1 MAEVKIGRMT
11 LGVCATNCYFLFRE
25 GSAEAVLVDPADRGA
40 EIYEALKNRGMSV
53 TAILLT
59 HAHFDHILG
68 VEKLREL
75 SGAKLYALE
84 PEKVVCQDAYVNLS
98 AQNGRKVTVA
108 PDVWLS
114 DGQEIELAGIPIR
127 VIATP
132 GHTIG
137 SACYYIE
144 GSNILVSGDTLF
156 EYSIGRTDFPTGSLN
171 RLVRSIREKLFVL
184 PEEVR
189 VFPGHGDSTTIRAEK
204 QYNPFCQ

>member
-53 TAILLT
+53 AAILLT

-171 RLVRSIREKLFVL
+171 RLVRSIKEKLFVL

-189 VFPGHGDSTTIRAEK
+189 VFPGHGDSTTIGAEK

>member
-11 LGVCATNCYFLFRE
+11 LGVCATNSYFLYRE
-25 GSAEAVLVDPADRGA
+25 GGTEVIFADPADRGA
-40 EIYEALKNRGMSV
+40 EIYEALQSRGLSV
-53 TAILLT
+53 AAILLT

-68 VEKLREL
+68 AEKLRAL
-75 SGAKLYALE
+75 SGAKIYALE

-98 AQNGRKVTVA
+98 AQNGKKVTIS
-108 PDVWLS
+108 PDEWLS
-114 DGQEIELAGIPIR
+114 DGQELELAGIPVR

-144 GSNILVSGDTLF
+144 GSDILLSGDTLF
-156 EYSIGRTDFPTGSLN
+156 ECSIGRTDFPTGSLS
-171 RLVRSIREKLFVL
+171 RLVRSVKEKLFVL

-189 VFPGHGDSTTIRAEK
+189 VFPGHGDSTTIGTEK
-204 QYNPFCQ
+204 RYNPFCQ

>member
-171 RLVRSIREKLFVL
+171 RLVRSIKEKLFVL

-189 VFPGHGDSTTIRAEK
+189 VFPGHGDSTTIGAEK

>member
-1 MAEVKIGRMT
+1 MSEIRIGRMT
-11 LGVCATNCYFLFRE
+11 LGVCATNCYFLYRE
-25 GSAEAVLVDPADRGA
+25 GSRRLLFFDPADRGA
-40 EIYEALKNRGMSV
+40 DIDAALRQKGFEIEA
-53 TAILLT
+53 IFLT
-59 HAHFDHILG
+59 HGHFDHIWG
-68 VEKLREL
+68 AQKLREL
-75 SGAKLYALE
+75 SGAKIYALE
-84 PEKVVCQDAYVNLS
+84 AEKPVCQDPYVNVS
-98 AQNGRKVTVA
+98 AQAGRKATIL
-108 PDVWLS
+108 PDQWLK
-114 DGQEIELAGIPIR
+114 DGQELTMADMTLR

-171 RLVRSIREKLFVL
+171 RLVRSIKEKLFVL

-189 VFPGHGDSTTIRAEK
+189 VFPGHGDSTTIGAEK

>member
-11 LGVCATNCYFLFRE
+11 LGVCATNSYFLYRE
-25 GSAEAVLVDPADRGA
+25 GGAEVIFVDPADRGT
-40 EIYEALKNRGMSV
+40 EIYEALQSRGLSV

-114 DGQEIELAGIPIR
+114 DGQEIELAGISIR

-156 EYSIGRTDFPTGSLN
+156 EYSIGRTDFPTGSLS
-171 RLVRSIREKLFVL
+171 RLVRSIKEKLFVL

-189 VFPGHGDSTTIRAEK
+189 VFPGHGDSTTIGAEK